1 MTNGQSAVSAQQAAV
16 RITRPDNG
24 TIYRMTPQTPSDTQ
38 QIPVQAIVA
47 DTVRLKQLLIYVDER
62 LIGTFTSSPA
72 RAWWTLE
79 LGTHT
84 IKAQVIDDQGQ
95 VTESAPVSI
104 VVTQ

>member
-1 MTNGQSAVSAQQAAV
+1 MINGQAATSSQAAV

-24 TIYRMTPQTPSDTQ
+24 TIYRVTPQTPIETQ

-47 DTVRLKQLLIYVDER
+47 DNVRLQRLMIYVDEH

-72 RAWWTLE
+72 RAWWTLQ

-84 IKAQVIDDQGQ
+84 IKAQVVDAQGQ
-95 VTESAPVSI
+95 MTDSAPISI